1 MLWLNGHGTHDE
13 YSSPLVPVAVD
24 VVLMHGNARPYVN
37 LGDAIQTLMCFDDW
51 IGVSVSWEVNTSGTL
66 NAVALGLYRRQP
78 IKMP

>member
-1 MLWLNGHGTHDE
+1 LNGHGTHDE

-51 IGVSVSWEVNTSGTL
+51 IGVSVS
-66 NAVALGLYRRQP
+66 
-78 IKMP
+78 